1 MNQAPLP
8 RRQALK
14 HLAAWGAGAVG
25 ASGLLTLAR
34 AEGYEV
40 TRWPPGL
47 AVPPLQATDLQGKV
61 WRLADLRGRAV
72 LLNFWASWCE
82 PCRAEMPTLQQ
93 LAEFYGPEKLV
104 VLAINF
110 KEGARKITQY
120 VQSTG
125 MNLPVLLDTSGEIA
139 RQWGASVFPTTI
151 LIDAEGRPRQ
161 RVRGEV
167 DWSGR
172 AAASLVE
179 PLFLGLPQ
187 RASGASTAR
196 SNNKAAS
203 TLTAQQASNM
213 ATPA

>member
-1 MNQAPLP
+1 MNQVPVP

-14 HLAAWGAGAVG
+14 QFAVWGAGAV
-25 ASGLLTLAR
+25 AATRLLPLAR

-47 AVPPLQATDLQGKV
+47 AVPPLQTTDLQGKT

-93 LAEFYGPEKLV
+93 LAEIYGPEKLV

-110 KEGARKITQY
+110 KEGTRKITQY

-125 MNLPVLLDTSGEIA
+125 MNLPVLLDTNGEIA
-139 RQWGASVFPTTI
+139 RQWGATVFPTSI
-151 LIDAEGRPRQ
+151 LIDADGQPRQ
-161 RVRGEV
+161 RVRGEM
-167 DWSGR
+167 DWTGR

-179 PLFLGLPQ
+179 PLFPGLPQ
-187 RASGASTAR
+187 RASGVSTAR
-196 SNNKAAS
+196 SNNKAMS
-203 TLTAQQASNM
+203 TLTAQQANNM